1 MWEFHGVSIV
11 IGVPQ
16 NRWFIVDNPIKMD
29 DLEVPPFQETSISI
43 VFMGVVK
50 TNFGQVG

>member
-1 MWEFHGVSIV
+1 
-11 IGVPQ
+11 
-16 NRWFIVDNPIKMD
+16 MD

-50 TNFGQVG
+50 TNFGQGLANYNHQVSVYGL